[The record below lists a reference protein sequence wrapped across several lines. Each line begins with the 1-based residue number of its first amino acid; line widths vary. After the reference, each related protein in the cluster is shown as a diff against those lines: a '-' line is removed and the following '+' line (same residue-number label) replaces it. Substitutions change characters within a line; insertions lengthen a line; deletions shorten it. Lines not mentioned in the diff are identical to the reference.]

1 MQQPFRA
8 MNLITCSLMAE
19 NLEIPNLES
28 MSTEFDNYN
37 NMKRQQSVLIV
48 NTKIN
53 GKYSFDLSGLMHRWW
68 LGKGHIKNSAL

>member
-37 NMKRQQSVLIV
+37 NMKRQQTYLLL
-48 NTKIN
+48 TPR
-53 GKYSFDLSGLMHRWW
+53 LMESI
-68 LGKGHIKNSAL
+68 LLV